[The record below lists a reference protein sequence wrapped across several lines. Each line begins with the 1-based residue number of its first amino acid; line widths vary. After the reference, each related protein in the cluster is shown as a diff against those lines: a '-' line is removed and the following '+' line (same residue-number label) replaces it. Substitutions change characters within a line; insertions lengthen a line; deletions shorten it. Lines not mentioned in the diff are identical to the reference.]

1 MLEHFSE
8 LDRRQRRVRLAR
20 KVILILAAGIAS
32 AGILLPPLAGAALAA
47 GVALLVVVA
56 FLGRIERRISDR
68 MNVEGDRALV
78 ESGFD
83 LEASDRHIAALLE
96 ERRRTGRT
104 ALQQL
109 EQRLGTRLP
118 RYGDHDKGGR

>member
-1 MLEHFSE
+1 MLEQFFE
-8 LDRRQRRVRLAR
+8 LDRQQGRVRLAR
-20 KVILILAAGIAS
+20 KVILILAAGT
-32 AGILLPPLAGAALAA
+32 AGAGLLLPPLAGAALAA

-56 FLGRIERRISDR
+56 FLGRLDRRIGDR

-83 LEASDRHIAALLE
+83 LEAADRRAAVLME

-109 EQRLGTRLP
+109 EDRLGTRLP
-118 RYGDHDKGGR
+118 RYGEHDKDGQ